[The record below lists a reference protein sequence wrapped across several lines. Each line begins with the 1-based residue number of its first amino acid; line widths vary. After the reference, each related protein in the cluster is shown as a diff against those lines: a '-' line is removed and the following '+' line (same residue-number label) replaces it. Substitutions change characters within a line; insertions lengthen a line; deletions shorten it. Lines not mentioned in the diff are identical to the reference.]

1 VGGIGRRTG
10 YISASAFEGRFGR
23 DYFHF
28 MRSSWGASWLRR
40 RSCSQDARARPRGVS
55 DRISCSAAIWRQ
67 QRIDDLGKFPGKLLK
82 PALELLSPEPQPGPR
97 RAVCSPE

>member
-10 YISASAFEGRFGR
+10 YNSASAFEGRFGR

-40 RSCSQDARARPRGVS
+40 SSCSQDARARPRGVS

-67 QRIDDLGKFPGKLLK
+67 QRIDDLGGSPGSCSSKRSSYS
-82 PALELLSPEPQPGPR
+82 AQSRSQVPGG
-97 RAVCSPE
+97 AVCSPE

>member
-40 RSCSQDARARPRGVS
+40 RSCSQDARARPRGV
-55 DRISCSAAIWRQ
+55 
-67 QRIDDLGKFPGKLLK
+67 KFPGKLLK